1 MVLIDLSSRLK
12 VHAVPLNDLI
22 DFKSFRDT
30 ACGTESAKN
39 DSSSHS
45 EALDESQMVLI
56 QMVVTGSRHSASV
69 AACCSVLQLVA
80 VCCSRLQGVA
90 VCYSWLQ
97 RAVVQCNML
106 QCIAM
111 CCGVLQCVVLIDLR
125 HSASVAACCSVL
137 QLVAVCCSAI

>member
-1 MVLIDLSSRLK
+1 M
-12 VHAVPLNDLI
+12 PLNDLI

-80 VCCSRLQGVA
+80 VCCS
-90 VCYSWLQ
+90 WLQ
-97 RAVVQCNML
+97 C
-106 QCIAM
+106 
-111 CCGVLQCVVLIDLR
+111 
-125 HSASVAACCSVL
+125 VAACCSVL
-137 QLVAVCCSAI
+137 QLVAACCIAMQCAAVHCNVLRCVAVCGSD